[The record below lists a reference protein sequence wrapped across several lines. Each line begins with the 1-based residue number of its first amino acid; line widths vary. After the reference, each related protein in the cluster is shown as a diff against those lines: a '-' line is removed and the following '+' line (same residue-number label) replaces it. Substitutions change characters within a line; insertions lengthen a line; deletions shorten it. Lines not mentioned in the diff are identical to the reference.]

1 MKQNLVVGIWTGF
14 QPLMLCFQQTYY
26 WWQNCRHINLLTPY
40 SFNFI
45 FLLPLLVNLFTHY
58 FSKQCCIVFPWTFSY
73 RQATFNEGGGVLSMI
88 WSVVETGVLFYTCI
102 GLFKYVSSHFDADC
116 NMDSLLYQTFI
127 LVFSSPSTKGLSTEC
142 KRWKDTVLSSLS
154 KGIYL
159 QAKLHH
165 HYQQIGTSSQQTHIS
180 QASMEMWS
188 KVDQENLKTI
198 IQLQC

>member
-1 MKQNLVVGIWTGF
+1 M
-14 QPLMLCFQQTYY
+14 
-26 WWQNCRHINLLTPY
+26 R
-40 SFNFI
+40 
-45 FLLPLLVNLFTHY
+45 
-58 FSKQCCIVFPWTFSY
+58 
-73 RQATFNEGGGVLSMI
+73 EGGSCQWFGVWKRQECYSTL
-88 WSVVETGVLFYTCI
+88 VLDSSNMFQLILVLIVTWICI
-102 GLFKYVSSHFDADC
+102 
-116 NMDSLLYQTFI
+116 NSLLYWTFI
-127 LVFSSPSTKGLSTEC
+127 LVVFSSPSTKGLSTEC